1 MRGGRLRPLGESRSR
16 YSFRVRRSRS
26 GTRTFRV
33 RVIARDEGAH
43 YPGNSRRVRVPMAP
57 RRR

>member
-1 MRGGRLRPLGESRSR
+1 
-16 YSFRVRRSRS
+16 VRRTSKPR
-26 GTRTFRV
+26 RYRV

-43 YPGNSRRVRVPMAP
+43 YPGNSRSVKVAKLK